1 MRNFP
6 QSFSNF
12 LFFHEFN
19 EAEKQEQLQRLRE
32 LVIQLAMILKE
43 GKEGGG
49 QRREGEEKGE
59 DKKVLQEH
67 EEGRR
72 ENIIWS

>member
-1 MRNFP
+1 
-6 QSFSNF
+6 
-12 LFFHEFN
+12 
-19 EAEKQEQLQRLRE
+19 
-32 LVIQLAMILKE
+32 MILKE

>member
-1 MRNFP
+1 M
-6 QSFSNF
+6 
-12 LFFHEFN
+12 FFHEFN
-19 EAEKQEQLQRLRE
+19 EAEKQEQLQRLRA

-49 QRREGEEKGE
+49 QRREGEEKEE